1 VASAPANAPRFEG
14 FQNFRANVTFVPLQF
29 FTVVIPS
36 GSRGTVRVVGY
47 ALRRILGWVDR
58 NGEPTRT
65 QLRFTYREL
74 IEHAGVSRDS
84 IAAALKEAI
93 ERRFLVCVQEPEP
106 DSAGRQG
113 QSGIYELC
121 WDDEGP
127 YTDKPGE
134 FRGFYYPEAIVVE
147 EIRDGV
153 RSHRPKS
160 ARKNIPNAFFDYL
173 LPREPLSVIRTVGAL
188 LFYSIEWGPAG
199 ERQVKV
205 TKSISSLSSL
215 TRMSRHHVHRAIV
228 EARRQGYIVQVDGGC
243 FDPAAAKD
251 SKPAGY
257 AIRWMSDAGMEA
269 TVPPVGKCERE
280 KEDRSKRVNGQ
291 PVGKGARDRSEK
303 VNGGQSEK
311 VNDISIKTGILKTY
325 TAAAVAGG
333 VGGEVKTGT
342 LVGSASFAALREVGF
357 DESAA
362 RELAANH
369 PADVIRRQIEWLP
382 LRRTRHSRLGMLR
395 RAIEQDW
402 AKPDHGRTED
412 EPQRMARDFA
422 SHYYA
427 GYHGFSGEAQTPPL
441 DRDVETASAFILRL
455 LAIDPSPTKIPE
467 WGRRFGRLV
476 RSRHPSGSAA
486 PTFLWL
492 TLVAYGDS
500 FLQQLQGDRRNHSEA
515 GQAKSRELHMARF
528 RSAYL
533 DFLRVEEARVR
544 RDRPDLGTAFDTHRA
559 ELRRKMTDAAVRA
572 PVTWLAR
579 FDSEESRLTG
589 FAEFFAR
596 HPEHPVPDFWQWD
609 QRFNTATSTGAA
621 NKEVRP

>member
-1 VASAPANAPRFEG
+1 MAAAQANAPRFEG
-14 FQNFRANVTFVPLQF
+14 FQNFRANVTFVPRQF

-36 GSRGTVRVVGY
+36 SSRGTVRVVGY

-74 IEHAGVSRDS
+74 IDHAGVSRDS

-93 ERRFLVCVQEPEP
+93 ERRFLVCIQEPGP

-113 QSGIYELC
+113 QSGVYELC
-121 WDDEGP
+121 WDKDGP
-127 YTDKPGE
+127 YTDDPGK
-134 FRGFYYPEAIVVE
+134 FRGFYYPEATVVE

-173 LPREPLSVIRTVGAL
+173 LPQEPLSVIRTVGTL
-188 LFYSIEWGPAG
+188 MFYSIEWGPAG
-199 ERQVKV
+199 ERQVNV
-205 TKSISSLSSL
+205 AKSISSLSSL
-215 TRMSRHHVHRAIV
+215 ARMSRHHVHRAIV

-243 FDPAAAKD
+243 FDPAAARK
-251 SKPAGY
+251 SKPATY
-257 AIRWMSDAGMEA
+257 AIRWMTEPGMQ
-269 TVPPVGKCERE
+269 TSIPPVGKGERE
-280 KEDRSKRVNGQ
+280 TEDRSKRVNGQ
-291 PVGKGARDRSEK
+291 PVGNGARDRSEK
-303 VNGGQSEK
+303 ANGERSEK
-311 VNDISIKTGILKTY
+311 VNDISIKTGILKTN
-325 TAAAVAGG
+325 TAAAVGG

-342 LVGSASFAALREVGF
+342 LLRSASFAALREVGF

-362 RELAANH
+362 RRLAANY

-382 LRRTRHSRLGMLR
+382 LRRSRHSRLGLLR

-402 AKPDHGRTED
+402 AKPDHGQIGD
-412 EPQRMARDFA
+412 DAHRMARVFA

-441 DRDVETASAFILRL
+441 DRDVETAAAFILRL
-455 LAIDPSPTKIPE
+455 LAIDPSPTRIPE

-476 RSRHPSGSAA
+476 RSRHSSGSGA

-492 TLVAYGDS
+492 TLVAYGDL
-500 FLQQLQGDRRNHSEA
+500 FLHELQGHRRNRSEA
-515 GQAKSRELHMARF
+515 GEAKARELYMARY

-533 DFLRVEEARVR
+533 DFLRVEESQLR
-544 RDRPDLGTAFDTHRA
+544 RDRPDLGAAFDTHRD
-559 ELRRKMTDAAVRA
+559 ELRRKMTGAAVHTPA
-572 PVTWLAR
+572 TWLAR
-579 FDSEESRLTG
+579 FDSEESWLTG
-589 FAEFFAR
+589 FADFFAR
-596 HPEHPVPDFWQWD
+596 HPEHPVPDFWEWN

-621 NKEVRP
+621 TKEVRP